1 MRILYLA
8 EKPSQATDIAKVIG
22 IKKKLDGYIELSTGD
37 VMTYARGHLLELA
50 EPADYDE
57 AWGKS
62 WAWEHLPM
70 IPAQWKMKPTK
81 HGAKQLRVIRD
92 LLKECSEVV
101 IATDAGRE
109 GELIAREILE
119 HCRFRGRVRRLW
131 TSSLVAKDIKAALSG
146 LKPGSETE
154 PLFEAARARQ
164 HGDWLYGLSGTRAAT
179 LAARQRGQAFP
190 LGRVQTPTLS
200 LVVRRDLDIRN
211 FKAQDYFELEANVLT
226 EKGHRLKLMH
236 APDEKHRITDEK
248 EALRRKSLA
257 EGASAALKVERTKGS
272 EAPPLPYSLPAL
284 QKDANRVLG
293 LTAKKTLELA
303 QALYEKKA
311 LTYPRTD
318 CQYLAQSQV
327 DEIEGTLAVIEKRFG
342 AVVGHLRAQGVRARA
357 SVFDSAKLTDHHAIV
372 PTTEFV
378 AELSADE
385 ERLYRLVSERYLQ
398 MLGQDCLFDSTKVSM
413 NANGV
418 LFKTSGRTVTSPGWQ
433 SLRLTSSPP

>member
-1 MRILYLA
+1 MRTLYLA

-22 IKKKLDGYIELSTGD
+22 IKRKLDGYLELATGD

-50 EPADYDE
+50 EPKDYDD

-70 IPAQWKMKPTK
+70 IPSQWKMKPTK
-81 HGAKQLRVIRD
+81 HGAKQLQVIKT
-92 LLKECSEVV
+92 LLRECSEVV

-119 HCRFRGRVRRLW
+119 HCRFRGKVRRLW
-131 TSSLVAKDIKAALSG
+131 TSSLVAKDIQAALKV
-146 LKPGSETE
+146 LKAGSETE

-179 LAARQRGQAFP
+179 LAARQRGHAFP

-200 LVVRRDLDIRN
+200 LVVKRDLDIRN
-211 FKAQDYFELEANVLT
+211 FTAQEYFELEADVLT
-226 EKGHRLKLMH
+226 AKGFKLKLLH
-236 APDEKHRITDEK
+236 APDEDHRITAQS

-257 EGASAALKVERTKGS
+257 EGASAALKVERAKGADS
-272 EAPPLPYSLPAL
+272 PPLPYSLPVL

-293 LTAKKTLELA
+293 LTAKKTLEVA

-318 CQYLAQSQV
+318 CQHLAESQIEEVESTLVAVAKRLGALV
-327 DEIEGTLAVIEKRFG
+327 DM
-342 AVVGHLRAQGVRARA
+342 LRTQGVRTRA
-357 SVFDSAKLTDHHAIV
+357 AVFDSTKLTDHHAIV

-378 AELSADE
+378 VDLTAEE
-385 ERLYRLVSERYLQ
+385 ERLYCLVGERYLQ
-398 MLGQDCLFDSTKVSM
+398 MLGQDCLFDSTKVALD
-413 NANGV
+413 ANGV
-418 LFKTSGRTVTSPGWQ
+418 LFKASGRTVTSSGWRA
-433 SLRLTSSPP
+433 LRRS